1 MLAPDAALLRSWLR
15 RYLQEHDVSPR
26 TAESYFSAVV
36 RFERWLGFTASLHD
50 LADRFNAYLE
60 SLAAGN
66 RFTAKAQRGSLLC
79 LLRSGADAGLCE
91 LPKKIRSVRCPQ
103 LHPRAFTTEELAM
116 LRRHATPRE
125 RAAIAL
131 AFDTGLRRSDLF
143 DATWQQVFGERLI
156 RNARKTGRRIV
167 RRLRP
172 TTLGALKSIRR
183 RDEPHLLGRLTP
195 TIWRRAWHAL
205 GKRAGV
211 DVNRRGLQAIRR
223 TGATLS
229 KRAGFSASEYLGHS
243 PRSAGLAEQFY
254 IDPLLLDDAPPLPPA
269 IE

>member
-15 RYLQEHDVSPR
+15 RYVQEHDLASR
-26 TAESYFSAVV
+26 TVETYLSSVG
-36 RFERWLGFTASLHD
+36 RFERWLGFTASLSD
-50 LADRFNAYLE
+50 LADRFNEYLQ
-60 SLAAGN
+60 SLASGN
-66 RFTAKAQRGSLLC
+66 KFTAKSHRASLLC
-79 LLRSGADAGLCE
+79 ILRAGAQAGLCE
-91 LPKKIRSVRCPQ
+91 LPKQIRPIRCPQ
-103 LHPRAFTTEELAM
+103 LHPRAFTVLELVT
-116 LRRHATPRE
+116 LIQHAKPRE
-125 RAAIAL
+125 KAAIRL
-131 AFDTGLRRSDLF
+131 AFDTGFRRRDIF
-143 DATWQQVFGERLI
+143 DATWPQVFGKRLI
-156 RNARKTGRRIV
+156 RNAHKTGRRLV

-172 TTLGALKSIRR
+172 TTINALKSIRR

-195 TIWRRAWHAL
+195 TIWRRAWRAL

-211 DVNRRGLQAIRR
+211 DVKRRGLQAIRR

-229 KRAGFSASEYLGHS
+229 KKAGFSAAEYLGHS